1 MEIEECQIR
10 VPEELVARALCAEET
25 LREYGSDV
33 LDAARLVREFC
44 KMGRTRR
51 LARLRIIFEAGLETL
66 ARRRRTPSFAVAFER
81 YLNSK
86 AHLRER
92 TRQDYRYVFGALV
105 RRFPAL
111 RTQKIHAFRE
121 TFADGVFAR
130 VFRTLRQC
138 RNAYSVL
145 HAFFAYCVRR
155 GWTDK
160 NPLSA
165 DDLPRLR
172 EREITPLTPSE
183 IAEIFRSVAS
193 LGRNDC
199 VPAIAL
205 MLFAGIRPRE
215 IERLRWRDIDWEE
228 NVVSIAPTHSK
239 TGGCRHVTLA
249 PILCSVL
256 RGCTREPH
264 LPICP
269 PNWRRKW
276 KRIRKNA
283 GWLCPKNPWRQD
295 VLRHTFASYHLK
307 FFADLPRLQC
317 EMGHSSLQLLRTRY
331 LSMHGIT
338 HETAKCFWNGECVA
352 EFLAAKSAGTP

>member
-1 MEIEECQIR
+1 MEIEDYQIR
-10 VPEELVARALCAEET
+10 VPEELVARALCAEKA

-51 LARLRIIFEAGLETL
+51 LARLRTIFEAGLDVI
-66 ARRRRTPSFAVAFER
+66 ARRRRTPSFAAAFER
-81 YLNSK
+81 YLNAK

-92 TRQDYRYVFGALV
+92 TRQDYRFVFGALV

-111 RTQKIHAFRE
+111 HTQKIHTFRE
-121 TFADGVFAR
+121 SFTDCVFAR
-130 VFRTLRQC
+130 VFHTPRQR

-155 GWTDK
+155 GWTDE

-172 EREITPLTPSE
+172 EREITPLTTIE
-183 IAEIFRSVAS
+183 IARIFRSVET
-193 LGRNDC
+193 LGRHDC

-215 IERLRWRDIDWEE
+215 IERLRWADIDWEE
-228 NVVSIAPTHSK
+228 NVISIAPTHSK

-249 PILCSVL
+249 PILRDIL
-256 RGCTREPH
+256 RERAWEPH

-269 PNWRRKW
+269 PDWLRKW
-276 KRIRKNA
+276 KRIRENA
-283 GWLCPKNPWRQD
+283 GWFSPKNPWRQD

-317 EMGHSSLQLLRTRY
+317 EMGHASLRLLRTRY

-338 HETAKCFWNGECVA
+338 REAAKRFWSGECLA
-352 EFLAAKSAGTP
+352 EFLKKW